1 MTIEIL
7 PEGKT
12 VNTYKAKD
20 VSVNKNTDVK
30 AVPVT
35 VMVGNK
41 ELLFDGGYIVDLT
54 AYRVSSEEE
63 TIPEIKTSIDA
74 DKKKIMLD
82 LSGVIDEWKKKG
94 TQETIR
100 LKITKGTGSPIWV
113 NVKIKV
119 SKFN

>member
-1 MTIEIL
+1 
-7 PEGKT
+7 
-12 VNTYKAKD
+12 
-20 VSVNKNTDVK
+20 
-30 AVPVT
+30 
-35 VMVGNK
+35 MVGNK